1 MNDASRGNRKD
12 GVNPMARKVNRLFS
26 LRLTARMVA
35 SAVALLFLVCACA
48 PPSQEPVPSRGKGKT
63 DAVSDKGQVVKPG
76 VGFASRQKWIDHYQK
91 HGREFGSI
99 SKEQYLLKAQELRDR
114 PAGGDILEHVRRDGV
129 TTRFDRATG
138 DFIAFNADGV
148 IRTYFRPNDGEAY
161 FRRQAL
167 RRHEP

>member
-1 MNDASRGNRKD
+1 
-12 GVNPMARKVNRLFS
+12 MALKFYRLFPIRFTS
-26 LRLTARMVA
+26 RMIIP
-35 SAVALLFLVCACA
+35 AVALLFLACACTS
-48 PPSQEPVPSRGKGKT
+48 PSQEPVPSQGKEKT
-63 DAVSDKGQVVKPG
+63 AVVLEKQQPANPG

-114 PAGGDILEHVRRDGV
+114 PVGGDILEHVRSDGV
-129 TTRFDRATG
+129 TTRFDRASG
-138 DFIAFNADGV
+138 DFIAFNANGV

-167 RRHEP
+167 RRH

>member
-1 MNDASRGNRKD
+1 MHRAEKRMTASA
-12 GVNPMARKVNRLFS
+12 PMARKVYRLFPIRFTS
-26 LRLTARMVA
+26 RMIIP
-35 SAVALLFLVCACA
+35 AVALLFLACACTS
-48 PPSQEPVPSRGKGKT
+48 PSQEPVPSQGKEKT
-63 DAVSDKGQVVKPG
+63 AVVLEKQQPANPG

-114 PAGGDILEHVRRDGV
+114 PVGGDILEHVRSDGV
-129 TTRFDRATG
+129 TTRFDRTSG
-138 DFIAFNADGV
+138 DFIAFNANGV

-167 RRHEP
+167 RRR

>member
-1 MNDASRGNRKD
+1 
-12 GVNPMARKVNRLFS
+12 MALKFYRLFPIRFTS
-26 LRLTARMVA
+26 RMIIP
-35 SAVALLFLVCACA
+35 AVALLFLACACTS
-48 PPSQEPVPSRGKGKT
+48 PSQEPVPSQGKEKT
-63 DAVSDKGQVVKPG
+63 AVVLEKRQPANSG

-114 PAGGDILEHVRRDGV
+114 PVGGDILEHVRSDGV
-129 TTRFDRATG
+129 TTRFDRASG
-138 DFIAFNADGV
+138 DFIAFNASGV

-167 RRHEP
+167 RRR

>member
-1 MNDASRGNRKD
+1 
-12 GVNPMARKVNRLFS
+12 MALKFYRLFPIRFTS
-26 LRLTARMVA
+26 RMIIP
-35 SAVALLFLVCACA
+35 AVALLFLACACTS
-48 PPSQEPVPSRGKGKT
+48 PSQEPVPSQGKEKT
-63 DAVSDKGQVVKPG
+63 AVVLEKRQPANSG

-114 PAGGDILEHVRRDGV
+114 PVGGDILEHVRSDGV
-129 TTRFDRATG
+129 TTRFDRTSG
-138 DFIAFNADGV
+138 DFIAFNANGV

-167 RRHEP
+167 RRH

>member
-1 MNDASRGNRKD
+1 
-12 GVNPMARKVNRLFS
+12 MALKFYRLFPIRFTS
-26 LRLTARMVA
+26 RMIIP
-35 SAVALLFLVCACA
+35 AVALLFLACACTS
-48 PPSQEPVPSRGKGKT
+48 PSQEPVPSQGKEKT
-63 DAVSDKGQVVKPG
+63 AVVLEKRQPANSG

-114 PAGGDILEHVRRDGV
+114 PVGGDILEHVRSDGV
-129 TTRFDRATG
+129 TTRFDRASG
-138 DFIAFNADGV
+138 DFIAFNANGV

-167 RRHEP
+167 RRR